1 MANYRPEPEIIQSW
15 IFAQQRGEF
24 TLRQLASKLGCGEGE
39 AQALVDSAY
48 REAILNVVAGK
59 KADTAPP
66 RQFDFTPL
74 KDE

>member
-1 MANYRPEPEIIQSW
+1 MANYQLEPEIIQSW
-15 IFAQQRGEF
+15 IFAQQRGEL
-24 TLRQLASKLGCGEGE
+24 TLRQLASKLGCDELE

-48 REAILNVVAGK
+48 REEILNVVAGK

-66 RQFDFTPL
+66 RQFDFHLP